1 MYVQQ
6 FPEKEKDINKAKIK
20 FKKDNLPYWMLLITA
35 MENKNMR
42 KYYLIL
48 TNCTKFLTII
58 MSSFDENVKQVFLF
72 FFFIEG

>member
-1 MYVQQ
+1 MYLWQ
-6 FPEKEKDINKAKIK
+6 FPGKEKNSNKAKIT
-20 FKKDNLPYWMLLITA
+20 FKKDNLPYWTLLITE

-58 MSSFDENVKQVFLF
+58 TSSFDENVK
-72 FFFIEG
+72 